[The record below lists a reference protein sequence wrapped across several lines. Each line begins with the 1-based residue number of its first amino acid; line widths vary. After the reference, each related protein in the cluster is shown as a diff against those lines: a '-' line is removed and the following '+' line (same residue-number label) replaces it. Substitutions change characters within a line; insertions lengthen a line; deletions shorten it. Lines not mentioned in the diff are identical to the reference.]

1 MDHTSNRAMQHFR
14 SDVGIR
20 FQLYNSLFT
29 SLPFHRIEK
38 TGILLSLLLTHCED
52 GYLKKHSPLTI
63 IDDFF
68 TRHTSYINDK
78 EKLDLLFR
86 FVQYAERQVVLF
98 DALEDA
104 AFRQVHDMNGPGT
117 LKHLESEVIKF
128 EKADALTEKLKDYCV
143 RLVLTAHPTQF
154 YPGSVLAIIN
164 DLSKA
169 LMSNST
175 NQINMYLQQLGK
187 TAFFKKQKPTPYD
200 EAVSLIWFLEN
211 VFYQASG
218 NIINFLKDQFP
229 GSLPAGNPVIKM
241 GFWPG
246 GDRDGNPFVNVAT
259 TLQVAEALRGS
270 IIKCYYLDVRR
281 IRRRLTFEGVEQP
294 IAELEKKLYENIFI
308 PGMRTELSRKEILNT
323 LYGIKDTLIHKHNS
337 LFLHLVDSLIN
348 KVLLFGLHFTSLD
361 IRQDSSKHSGTLNS
375 IAALSD
381 TLGKDYAELADAEK
395 IKRLVHA
402 KVLEIPVKLPDDI
415 EQDCIDVISA
425 IKNIQ
430 LKNGEE
436 GCNRYIIS
444 QCNSALHVME
454 VYGMFLLGGW
464 KPEELT
470 IDIIPL
476 FETID
481 DLRNAAAIMKALYE
495 NKIYRKHIERRGN
508 NQTIMVGFS
517 DGTKDGGYLMANWS
531 IYKAKEELTSISRS
545 FNVDVVFFDGRGGP
559 PARGGGKTHKFYA
572 SMGKNIAN
580 KEIQITIQGQTVSS
594 NFGMIDAAQFN
605 MEQLVNAGI
614 FNELFADKPNTLE
627 NEQEQLIS
635 DLAEESF
642 NAYTALKNHP
652 YFLDYLGHASP
663 LKFYA
668 ETNIGSR
675 PAKRGGSAGRLTL
688 KDLRAIPFVGAWSQ
702 LKQNVTGYYGVGTA
716 LKKAKEN
723 GKLNDLKLLYK
734 DSLYFRTLIDN
745 CEMSM
750 KKCFFPLTF
759 FLAGHPVYG
768 GIWNDIYNEFELTK
782 QHLFL
787 LTGNNELMQDYPVE
801 QLSIQMRERIVLP
814 LLTIQQYAITR
825 VREME
830 EKLIDNP
837 ERDVFGKLVMRCS
850 FGIIN
855 AGRNSA

>member
-1 MDHTSNRAMQHFR
+1 MDHSPNRALQHFKN
-14 SDVGIR
+14 DVGIN

-38 TGILLSLLLTHCED
+38 TGILLSLLLSNCED
-52 GYLKKHSPLTI
+52 GFLKKQSPLKI
-63 IDDFF
+63 IDEFF
-68 TRHTSYINDK
+68 SKHTTYVSDK
-78 EKLDLLFR
+78 EKLNLLFR

-104 AFRQVHDMNGPGT
+104 AFSRVHDMNGPGT

-128 EKADALTEKLKDYCV
+128 EKVEALTEKLKDYAI

-154 YPGSVLAIIN
+154 YPGSVLGIIN

-169 LMSNST
+169 LMENNT

-187 TAFFKKQKPTPYD
+187 TAFFKKQKPTPFD

-218 NIINFLKDQFP
+218 RIINFFKYQFP
-229 GSLPAGNPVIKM
+229 DSMSPTNPLIKM

-259 TLQVAEALRGS
+259 TLQVADALRGS

-281 IRRRLTFEGVEQP
+281 IRRRLTFEGVEQVL
-294 IAELEKKLYENIFI
+294 AGLEKKLYENIFI
-308 PGMRTELSRKEILNT
+308 PGMRTDLSRKEILDT
-323 LYGIKDTLIHKHNS
+323 LDGIKDTLIHKHNS

-348 KVLLFGLHFTSLD
+348 KVLIFGLHFTSLD

-375 IAALSD
+375 IALLCD
-381 TLGKDYAELADAEK
+381 NLGEDYISIIDEEK
-395 IKRLVHA
+395 IQRLINA
-402 KVLEIPVKLPDDI
+402 KPLVPDLKLDDDV
-415 EQDCIDVISA
+415 EQDCIDVVSA
-425 IKNIQ
+425 VKTIQ
-430 LKNGEE
+430 YKNGEE

-444 QCNSALHVME
+444 QCNSALNVME
-454 VYGMFLLGGW
+454 VYGLFLLGGW
-464 KPEELT
+464 KAEELAV
-470 IDIIPL
+470 DIVPL
-476 FETID
+476 FETIE
-481 DLRNAAAIMKALYE
+481 DLQQAAFIMKQLYQ
-495 NKIYRKHIERRGN
+495 NQTYRQHVQQRKN
-508 NQTIMVGFS
+508 QQTIMVGFS

-531 IYKAKEELTSISRS
+531 IYKAKEELTALSRA
-545 FNVDVVFFDGRGGP
+545 FNIDVVFFDGRGGP

-572 SMGKNIAN
+572 SMGKNIAS
-580 KEIQITIQGQTVSS
+580 KEIQLTIQGQTISS
-594 NFGMIDAAQFN
+594 NFGMTDAAQYN
-605 MEQLVNAGI
+605 MEQLVNAGL
-614 FNELFADKPNTLE
+614 FNELFSDKPNTLE
-627 NEQEQLIS
+627 ADQEQLIS
-635 DLAEESF
+635 DLATESF
-642 NAYTALKNHP
+642 NAYSALKNNSG
-652 YFLDYLGHASP
+652 FLDYLGYASP

-675 PAKRGGSAGRLTL
+675 PAKRGGSGGKLSL

-702 LKQNVTGYYGVGTA
+702 IKQNVTGYYGVGSA
-716 LKKAKEN
+716 LKKAREN
-723 GKLNDLKLLYK
+723 GKLNDLKKLYK
-734 DSLYFRTLIDN
+734 ASLFFRTLIDN

-759 FLAGHPVYG
+759 FLADHPVYG
-768 GIWNDIYNEFELTK
+768 EIWNDIYNEFELTK

-814 LLTIQQYAITR
+814 LITIQQYAITR

-830 EKLIDNP
+830 EKIINNP
-837 ERDVFGKLVMRCS
+837 ESDVFKKLVMRCS

>member
-1 MDHTSNRAMQHFR
+1 MDHSSNRALQHFR

-38 TGILLSLLLTHCED
+38 TGILLSLLLSNCEE
-52 GYLKKHSPLTI
+52 GYLKKQSPLTI
-63 IDDFF
+63 IDEFF
-68 TRHTSYINDK
+68 SRHTSYVNDK
-78 EKLDLLFR
+78 EKLDLMFR

-117 LKHLESEVIKF
+117 LKHLESEVVKF

-169 LMSNST
+169 LMNNNT
-175 NQINMYLQQLGK
+175 NQINVYLQQLGK

-229 GSLPAGNPVIKM
+229 GSVPATNPVIKM

-281 IRRRLTFEGVEQP
+281 MRRRLTFEGVELP
-294 IAELEKKLYENIFI
+294 VTELEKKLYENIFI
-308 PGMRTELSRKEILNT
+308 PGMRTDLSRKEILNT
-323 LYGIKDTLIHKHNS
+323 LYNIKDTLIHKHNS
-337 LFLHLVDSLIN
+337 LFLHLVESLIN
-348 KVLLFGLHFTSLD
+348 KVLLFGFHFTSLD
-361 IRQDSSKHSGTLNS
+361 VRQDSSKHTGTLNS
-375 IAALSD
+375 IAAA
-381 TLGKDYAELADAEK
+381 TANLGKDYAALTNAGK
-395 IKRLVHA
+395 IERLIHA
-402 KVLEIPVKLPDDI
+402 QALVPPVKLAEDI
-415 EQDCIDVISA
+415 EQDCIDVVRA
-425 IKNIQ
+425 IKTIQ
-430 LKNGEE
+430 YENGEE

-444 QCNSALHVME
+444 QCNSALHVIE
-454 VYGMFLLGGW
+454 VYGLFLLGGW
-464 KPEELT
+464 KAEELT
-470 IDIIPL
+470 VDIVPL
-476 FETID
+476 FETIE
-481 DLRNAAAIMKALYE
+481 DLQHAASIMKELYE
-495 NKIYRKHIERRGN
+495 NKIYRQHILRRKN

-517 DGTKDGGYLMANWS
+517 DGTKDGGYMMANWG
-531 IYKAKEELTSISRS
+531 IYKAKEELTALSRHY
-545 FNVDVVFFDGRGGP
+545 NIDVVFFDGRGGP

-572 SMGKNIAN
+572 SMGKNIAS
-580 KEIQITIQGQTVSS
+580 KEIQLTIQGQTVSS
-594 NFGMIDAAQFN
+594 NFGMIDAAQYN
-605 MEQLVNAGI
+605 MEQLVNAGL
-614 FNELFADKPNTLE
+614 FNELFSDKLNTLE
-627 NEQEQLIS
+627 EEQEALIS
-635 DLAEESF
+635 ELAIESF
-642 NAYTALKNHP
+642 NAYSTLKNHP
-652 YFLDYLGHASP
+652 YFLEYLGHASP

-675 PAKRGGSAGRLTL
+675 PAKRGGSGGKLTL

-716 LKKAKEN
+716 LQKAKEN
-723 GKLNDLKLLYK
+723 GKLNKLKLLYK
-734 DSLYFRTLIDN
+734 DSLFFRTLIDN

-750 KKCFFPLTF
+750 KKCFFPLTY
-759 FLAGHPVYG
+759 FLADHPVYG
-768 GIWNDIYNEFELTK
+768 EIWNDIYNEFELTK
-782 QHLFL
+782 QSLFL
-787 LTGNNELMQDYPVE
+787 ITGNNELMQDYPVE

-814 LLTIQQYAITR
+814 LITIQQYAITR